1 MKARR
6 SRIAT
11 VAGFSVL
18 LLAGTA
24 PPAGAQHQDV
34 GAQSESTAGQMSIT
48 IADGRITARLRNS
61 PFDALL
67 EQLASQT
74 GAAFVPADDLA
85 TGEIRVS
92 AELRAVPLD
101 EGLRSLFTLFDAFF
115 YYGGAGDAPSS
126 LRAVWIYRRGA
137 AAHLRPVPPEAWGS
151 TKDLQTTIAD
161 PDPLVRARAYEAL
174 LARPDRES
182 RELVLLAL
190 RGVSEPED
198 AVRERVLALA
208 SGSDMQLPSDLLL
221 DLARWDRHDGV
232 RLNAL
237 NLLPTDRTRKEAAL
251 AALTDPSQ
259 AIRKRA
265 REILAE
271 LGARGQ

>member
-1 MKARR
+1 MKACR
-6 SRIAT
+6 SRMAT
-11 VAGFSVL
+11 VTGFSVL
-18 LLAGTA
+18 LLAGTS
-24 PPAGAQHQDV
+24 PLAGAQHHDV
-34 GAQSESTAGQMSIT
+34 GAQSASTAGQMSIT
-48 IADGRITARLRNS
+48 VADGRITARLRNS
-61 PFDALL
+61 QFDALL

-92 AELRAVPLD
+92 AELSAVPLD
-101 EGLRSLFTLFDAFF
+101 EGLRSLFKLFDVFF
-115 YYGGAGDAPSS
+115 YYGGAGDAPSA

-137 AAHLRPVPPEAWGS
+137 AAHLRPVPPEAWAS
-151 TKDLQTTIAD
+151 TKDLQATITD
-161 PDPLVRARAYEAL
+161 PDPLIRARAYEAL

-221 DLARWDRHDGV
+221 DLARWDRHEGV
-232 RLNAL
+232 RLNAMNAL
-237 NLLPTDRTRKEAAL
+237 ATDRTRKEAAL
-251 AALTDPSQ
+251 AAMTDPSQ

-271 LGARGQ
+271 LGARGR